1 MFTTRHQKRPDVLNG
16 LGCGLPG
23 PLVSE
28 GRRASWEM
36 VEEPS
41 ETHHGEKVIMCTVW
55 LINHGQVVV
64 YEGSV
69 CVCWSV
75 SCGQLSVTPGTVACQ
90 SPLSMGF
97 SRQEYWNGLP
107 FPSPGDLPNPRMEPG
122 PPTRQADSL
131 LSEPIGKPQMRG
143 ERIPNT
149 SWGTILLS
157 PESPSH

>member
-23 PLVSE
+23 PIVSE

-64 YEGSV
+64 DEGSV
-69 CVCWSV
+69 CVLV
-75 SCGQLSVTPGTVACQ
+75 GQLWPTLCDPRDCSLPVSSIHGIFQARILELVAI
-90 SPLSMGF
+90 SF
-97 SRQEYWNGLP
+97 SRRSSQP
-107 FPSPGDLPNPRMEPG
+107 KD
-122 PPTRQADSL
+122 
-131 LSEPIGKPQMRG
+131 
-143 ERIPNT
+143 
-149 SWGTILLS
+149 GTWA
-157 PESPSH
+157 SHTAGRFFTI